1 MFTAILPVR
10 TLLLA
15 IFMLMAGTGF
25 LSTLLS
31 VRLEREG
38 VSSLLIGLVATCF
51 FAGLTL
57 GSLRVSRVIQ
67 RVGHIRAFASFVSIF
82 SASTLGYAIHQDVP
96 LWAFLRFVDGFC
108 LAGVYICL
116 ESWLNE
122 KATMTT
128 RGAIL
133 AGYTVALYSGQGFGQ
148 FLLNLSD
155 RLPSLPFMAAAVI
168 LSLAV
173 LPVAL
178 TRIPQPDIT
187 YQPRSTIRR
196 LYSISPLG
204 LVGATLAGMML
215 GAFFGLGAVYAARL
229 GLTLTAT
236 AFFMSMV
243 ILGGVVM
250 QWPLGWLSDRYDRRM
265 VIVGCFTAVFF
276 VSLGVTFV
284 AVPDVAL
291 LLLGMM
297 FGGTSF
303 ALYPLCASH
312 VNDQVSLD
320 ERVGASGGLVLVYS
334 AGSAVGPMIAAAA
347 MSLMGAGGLFLFI
360 AICSGAA
367 ALFGFW
373 RSQTGEAIPEDE
385 QGAFMTYASTT
396 PMSATLD
403 PEIPEDYVPADYPA
417 DAEVSR

>member
-1 MFTAILPVR
+1 MFTAIMPVR

-51 FAGLTL
+51 FAGLTV
-57 GSLRVSRVIQ
+57 GSLRASHVIQ

-82 SASTLGYAIHQDVP
+82 SASTLAYAFHQDVP

-122 KATMTT
+122 KADMAT
-128 RGAIL
+128 RGAVL
-133 AGYTVALYSGQGFGQ
+133 AGYTIALYSGQGFGQ
-148 FLLNLSD
+148 FLLNLSGE
-155 RLPSLPFMAAAVI
+155 LPSLPFMAAAVI

-173 LPVAL
+173 VPVAL

-187 YQPRSTIRR
+187 YQPRSTIKR

-243 ILGGVVM
+243 ILGGVVL

-265 VIVGCFTAVFF
+265 VIIGCFAAVFF
-276 VSLGVTFV
+276 VSLGITFV
-284 AVPDVAL
+284 AVPDIAL
-291 LLLGMM
+291 LLLGML

-312 VNDQVSLD
+312 VNDQVPLD
-320 ERVGASGGLVLVYS
+320 ERVGVSGGLVLVYS
-334 AGSAVGPMIAAAA
+334 AGSAVGPMVAAAA

-360 AICSGAA
+360 GICSGIA
-367 ALFGFW
+367 ALFGYW
-373 RSQTGEAIPEDE
+373 RLRTGDAIPEDE
-385 QGAFMTYASTT
+385 QGAFMTYATTT

-403 PEIPEDYVPADYPA
+403 PEIPEDYVPADHPA
-417 DAEVSR
+417 EAAVSR